1 MALTIRCTASQR
13 CSLIAFAFAAA
24 LATPL
29 LAQAED
35 HSAASPPPAVT
46 EDAPAVPA
54 AGSDQAPAAQDLL
67 GRAELEKLLAPIALY
82 PDALLAQLLAASA
95 YPLQIVEAQRWLDK
109 NKAAVADKD
118 FSWIDSRDWD
128 PAVKAMA
135 RFPDVIEKMSDD
147 LDWTRDLG
155 DAEVNQPQ
163 DVADVIQELRAEA
176 ENAGALKTSPQQT
189 VSSVLVDD
197 RPYIAIE
204 PAEPSVLY
212 VPSYEPAAVYQPIV
226 AVAPVVTFG
235 VGIVVGA
242 PLHRR
247 CWNWRTGAIY
257 PPAWA
262 GYPGWRHGQ
271 PFWPVG
277 GNINVG
283 NNLKPWRPGPD
294 YRPRLGATSGVRVNS
309 PGGANIM
316 VDRSPDGT
324 TITIR
329 GSNTID
335 RPGGGNNTANTRP
348 GAGNFVDTR
357 PAGNFVDTRP
367 GGNFVSS
374 RSGAGNFVNARPA
387 AGNFVNTNSRPA
399 GGIIVFGHPNGVNV
413 INRAPAVVVAPRVA
427 PVLPNFSPPVAPAMR
442 GIRPGVGPI
451 PFNRAV
457 IGRGPASGGPVGGA
471 MARPGGFGGGGFGGA
486 LR

>member
-1 MALTIRCTASQR
+1 MALIIRCIASQR
-13 CSLIAFAFAAA
+13 SSPIAFAFAAA
-24 LATPL
+24 LVAPL

-35 HSAASPPPAVT
+35 HSAASPPPAGT
-46 EDAPAVPA
+46 EDVPAVPA
-54 AGSDQAPAAQDLL
+54 ASAQNLF
-67 GRAELEKLLAPIALY
+67 GRAELERLLTPIALY

-109 NKAAVADKD
+109 NKGAVADKD
-118 FSWIDSRDWD
+118 FSGIDSRDWD

-147 LDWTRDLG
+147 LEWTRDLG

-176 ENAGALKTSPQQT
+176 ENAGALKTSPQET
-189 VSSVLVDD
+189 VSSVLVDN
-197 RPYIAIE
+197 RPYIVIE
-204 PAEPSVLY
+204 PAELSILY

-226 AVAPVVTFG
+226 AAAPVVTFG
-235 VGIVVGA
+235 VGIFVGTN
-242 PLHRR
+242 LHQR

-262 GYPGWRHGQ
+262 GYPDRGDGQ
-271 PFWPVG
+271 PLPAG
-277 GNINVG
+277 GNTNVG
-283 NNLKPWRPGPD
+283 NKLMPWRPGPD
-294 YRPRLGATSGVRVNS
+294 YRPRLGAKSGVHASASV
-309 PGGANIM
+309 I

-335 RPGGGNNTANTRP
+335 RQGNGNSIANTRS
-348 GAGNFVDTR
+348 GTGNFVDTR

-374 RSGAGNFVNARPA
+374 RSGAGNFVSARPA

-399 GGIIVFGHPNGVNV
+399 VGITGDPDGVNV
-413 INRAPAVVVAPRVA
+413 INRAPGLGIEPRAARVA
-427 PVLPNFSPPVAPAMR
+427 PNFSQPLATSMS
-442 GIRPGVGPI
+442 GIKPGVGPI

-457 IGRGPASGGPVGGA
+457 IDRGRASGRPVGGA
-471 MARPGGFGGGGFGGA
+471 VARPGGFGGGGIGGA